1 MSCQSRIFSLDKFL
15 TLLFVLFLFVCFVF
29 VFLLSLFVCFLAI
42 LGAMHYTGFSS
53 DLFSNFINHKNCNFL
68 AFDWFK
74 KGLFSTNSLAKLLS
88 DSLLL
93 DSLLLDSLLSDSSKS
108 QSHSKCSLKQPITF
122 KVVITCAY
130 ACACFCVFAF
140 VFFVL
145 LLHFNANFLLF
156 SQLGYFSRKL

>member
-1 MSCQSRIFSLDKFL
+1 MAFYYK
-15 TLLFVLFLFVCFVF
+15 
-29 VFLLSLFVCFLAI
+29 
-42 LGAMHYTGFSS
+42 Y
-53 DLFSNFINHKNCNFL
+53 NHKNYNFL

-145 LLHFNANFLLF
+145 LLHFNANFPLF
-156 SQLGYFSRKL
+156 SQIGYFSRKL